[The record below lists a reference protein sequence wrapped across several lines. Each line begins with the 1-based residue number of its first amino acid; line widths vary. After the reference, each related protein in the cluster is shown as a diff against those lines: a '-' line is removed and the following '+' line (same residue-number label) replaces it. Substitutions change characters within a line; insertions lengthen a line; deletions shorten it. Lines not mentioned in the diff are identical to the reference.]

1 MPLAW
6 LRNQPIYRFFILC
19 LVKRKRKGTDANY
32 NIKILKKTTA
42 YHLNILPSSCQ
53 LMLQGIGVIVVYIK
67 MKRKNWKHW
76 FSKSSMNKTVFIL
89 EALHSHVLYIYIWKA
104 GISFSFQ
111 GLILSY
117 NLRHRN
123 LSWII
128 LDPSLNHLSNSVLN
142 FSFWIF
148 ICRKWFITH

>member
-76 FSKSSMNKTVFIL
+76 FSNPTLYIYICMYI
-89 EALHSHVLYIYIWKA
+89 YIYIWKA